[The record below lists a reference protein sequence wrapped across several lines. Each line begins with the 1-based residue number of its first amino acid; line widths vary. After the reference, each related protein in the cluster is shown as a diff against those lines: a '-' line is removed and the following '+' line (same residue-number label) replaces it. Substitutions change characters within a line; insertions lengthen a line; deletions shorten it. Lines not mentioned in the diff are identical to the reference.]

1 MAWAQCKAHASIFK
15 AYLINQNFKKED
27 YNYNQI
33 YKNVL
38 DMEIF
43 QKLIL

>member
-15 AYLINQNFKKED
+15 DYLINQNFKKED

-38 DMEIF
+38 VMEIF